1 MAKLRDT
8 ENDMFGLFDGK
19 RLLGVGVFF
28 PLYYSENGCQIILWI
43 RKTEKGRKIG
53 TFLLRRLTMYAFY
66 PKNYRF
72 VEVVIDEGNV
82 ASRTIAENVGYELIE
97 KTETETQGY
106 LGTGVYCRYMLFD
119 GEIEALAVNYHRQ
132 PVDLI
137 DHPAY
142 EKVNRYLIHNK
153 EINELLAWPW
163 KIENPRVYTGEP
175 FGLILDEYMRQAAE
189 EEEILNKI
197 FESNIFRNRKE
208 KSKIQL
214 MWRI

>member
-1 MAKLRDT
+1 
-8 ENDMFGLFDGK
+8 
-19 RLLGVGVFF
+19 
-28 PLYYSENGCQIILWI
+28 
-43 RKTEKGRKIG
+43 
-53 TFLLRRLTMYAFY
+53 
-66 PKNYRF
+66 
-72 VEVVIDEGNV
+72 
-82 ASRTIAENVGYELIE
+82 
-97 KTETETQGY
+97 
-106 LGTGVYCRYMLFD
+106 MLFD